1 MFPALLAT
9 VLFAI
14 STLSGRRNVGLLG
27 SSGANFWRLA
37 VALVLLALYAHTLGQ
52 GWHGASLPWF
62 LLSGFIGF
70 GIGDTAL
77 YLALPRIGARL
88 TALMTQCLAAPF
100 GSLLAWAW
108 HGTRPTVA
116 EALAGWMILVGVALA
131 LTPGQ
136 ADPPRRETTGRRWT
150 GAVFGLLAALGQ
162 AGGQVVSKHG
172 FQLAHAA
179 HAPADP
185 LTVTYQRILPG
196 ITVALGWY
204 LLTRPARTHRIEPD
218 GTARPPP
225 PRRRAWPGILVN
237 ALCGPTLGVACFQWA
252 TQVADTARV
261 LSITA
266 LTPLCVMALAYLV
279 DHERPSRRG
288 VAGGVIAVLGVL
300 FLARAA

>member
-1 MFPALLAT
+1 MIPALLAT
-9 VLFAI
+9 VLFAA
-14 STLSGRRNVGLLG
+14 STVSGRRNVGRLG
-27 SSGANFWRLA
+27 SAGANFWRQV

-52 GWHGASLPWF
+52 GWQGAALPWF

-116 EALAGWMILVGVALA
+116 ESLAGWMILAGVALA

-136 ADPPRRETTGRRWT
+136 ADPPHPEPPGRRWT
-150 GAVFGLLAALGQ
+150 GALLGLVAALGQ

-172 FQLAHAA
+172 FQVAQAA

-185 LTVTYQRILPG
+185 VTVTYQRILPG
-196 ITVALGWY
+196 VTVALGWF
-204 LLTRPARTHRIEPD
+204 LLSRRTVPTTGAGPLRSPSS
-218 GTARPPP
+218 GP
-225 PRRRAWPGILVN
+225 AWPGVLVN
-237 ALCGPTLGVACFQWA
+237 ALSGPTLGVACFQWA
-252 TQVADTARV
+252 TKVADTARV

-266 LTPLCVMALAYLV
+266 LTPLCVMAFAYLL

-288 VAGGVIAVLGVL
+288 MAGGVLAVLGVVL
-300 FLARAA
+300 LAHAS